1 VQANDAPAQAKAPA
15 SKRQR
20 TKQANR
26 QAILDA
32 AREVFAELGYGAT
45 SVRDI
50 IRGTDLAAGTF
61 YNYFPDKES
70 VFRALIDESA
80 LRARAVVRDAR
91 ARATTLEEFV
101 SGGFRAYFQSIVED
115 VALFNLMRRNAGT
128 IRTLT
133 EDPALGAGVIDLAED
148 LEAAI
153 RRGDLPPFD
162 VEFMAGA
169 MAGVGF
175 EVGMRMVDRDP
186 PDVDAAAAFATDV
199 FLGGIERLARR
210 RG

>member
-1 VQANDAPAQAKAPA
+1 VSTAVA
-15 SKRQR
+15 SKRER

-26 QAILDA
+26 DAILIA
-32 AREVFAELGYGAT
+32 AREVFAELGYGAA

-50 IRGTDLAAGTF
+50 IRRTDLAAGTF

-91 ARATTLEEFV
+91 ARARNLEQFV
-101 SGGFRAYFQSIVED
+101 HGGYRAYFQSIVD
-115 VALFNLMRRNAGT
+115 DIALFNLMRRNAGT

-133 EDPALGAGVIDLAED
+133 LDPALGPGVIDLAED

-153 RRGDLPPFD
+153 ARGDLPPFD
-162 VEFMAGA
+162 VDFMAGA
-169 MAGVGF
+169 MAGVAF

-186 PDVDAAAAFATDV
+186 IDVDAAADFATAI
-199 FLGGIERLARR
+199 FLGGIDRL

>member
-1 VQANDAPAQAKAPA
+1 VIAASA
-15 SKRQR
+15 SKREQ

-32 AREVFAELGYGAT
+32 AREVFAELGYGAA

-50 IRGTDLAAGTF
+50 IRRTGLAAGTF
-61 YNYFPDKES
+61 YNYFSDKES

-101 SGGFRAYFQSIVED
+101 HGGFRAYFQSIVDD
-115 VALFNLMRRNAGT
+115 VALFNLMHRNAGT

-133 EDPALGAGVIDLAED
+133 EDPALGPGVVDLADD
-148 LEAAI
+148 LRAAI
-153 RRGDLPPFD
+153 ARGDLPPFD
-162 VEFMAGA
+162 VDYMAGA

-175 EVGMRMVDRDP
+175 ELGMRMLERDP
-186 PDVDAAAAFATDV
+186 PDVDAAAAFASDV

-210 RG
+210 AR